1 MNGDLFVTSPNVPL
15 WQFGYGYLQY
25 SVRPADSRRLNSTR
39 PRYVKIPE
47 GPYVELKDWT
57 EGLNAHPTFVL
68 TATATP
74 EVTTEAAKFIVAA
87 HHL

>member
-1 MNGDLFVTSPNVPL
+1 MNGDLFVVSPNLPL

-25 SVRPADSRRLNSTR
+25 SVRPIDDRRSESTK
-39 PRYVKIPE
+39 PKYVKIPE
-47 GPYVELKDWT
+47 GPYVELREWT
-57 EGLNAHPTFVL
+57 AVIPVRPTLVIRV
-68 TATATP
+68 TATE